1 MATLIKQELSSAWS
15 GVRLIRLNEECAA
28 LLTELE
34 KISGVQ
40 TAFICDNHG
49 KVLGALATTTF
60 DRGIYNTIGAHLAR
74 IIAALQVRSGCKDLE
89 VRFEQRIVY
98 AREMGN
104 AFVVVVMTPGT
115 SLSMLRMTLNVSAS
129 RFETNP
135 DLQTNLKN
143 AAPLRTGA
151 LTQNSM
157 PASTWLVAQKAG
169 IVNAG

>member
-1 MATLIKQELSSAWS
+1 MATLIKQELSAAWS

-34 KISGVQ
+34 KIPGVQ

-49 KVLGALATTTF
+49 KVLGALSTATF
-60 DRGIYNTIGAHLAR
+60 DRGIYNTVGANLAR
-74 IIAALQVRSGCKDLE
+74 IIAAFQARGGGKDFEL
-89 VRFEQRIVY
+89 RFEQKIVC

-115 SLSMLRMTLNVSAS
+115 SLSLLRMTLNVSAS
-129 RFETNP
+129 RFEADP
-135 DLQTNLKN
+135 ELQTNLKN
-143 AAPLRTGA
+143 AAPLRAGA

-157 PASTWLVAQKAG
+157 SAPMWLLAQKAG

>member
-15 GVRLIRLNEECAA
+15 GVRLIHLNEECAA
-28 LLTELE
+28 LLSELG
-34 KISGVQ
+34 KIPGIQ

-49 KVLGALATTTF
+49 KVLGALSTATF
-60 DRGIYNTIGAHLAR
+60 DRGIYNTVGANLAR
-74 IIAALQVRSGCKDLE
+74 IIAALQTRSGCKDLE
-89 VRFEQRIVY
+89 LRFEQRIVY

-104 AFVVVVMTPGT
+104 AFVVVVMAPGT
-115 SLSMLRMTLNVSAS
+115 SLSMLRMTLNVSAG
-129 RFETNP
+129 RFEADP

-143 AAPLRTGA
+143 TAPVRAGA

-157 PASTWLVAQKAG
+157 PASMWLLAQKAG